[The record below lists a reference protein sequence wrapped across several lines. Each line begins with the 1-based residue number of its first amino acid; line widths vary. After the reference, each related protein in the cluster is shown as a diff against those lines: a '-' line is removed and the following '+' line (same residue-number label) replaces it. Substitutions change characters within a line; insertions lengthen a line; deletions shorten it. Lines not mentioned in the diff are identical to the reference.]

1 MALLSSHDENDF
13 RTLDLGQMYAGLIS
27 YEVLTG
33 QKILNTNDA
42 FSEVIV
48 FNWSDGENTY
58 KSYLGGNDLS
68 YSGMVDDT
76 DDNGGSIIA
85 FAQTQLSDHNG
96 EYFTNF
102 HYDGLTLNSEDFY
115 HTLQTSTALDEALLL
130 KYELSGDDI
139 LDNSNVTSSWKSVEI
154 DGFEGAD
161 TITGGAGGD
170 VLDGGKGSD
179 IINGGVG
186 PDYISGG
193 WSNDTINLVGTKQYS
208 ASYDAHNVSSSWQ
221 VGTNEKINLSGKIKL
236 ETVIDGGGDVDT
248 VNLSEQGDAYFL
260 HDSFSNFNQSVT
272 LTTDRYTGS
281 NNAQRILNIENINGL
296 GGDDIID
303 LTSPDYSLAGQVI
316 TIDGGEGNDIIWGS
330 NSIETILG
338 GAGNDILFGGV
349 GADTLTGGLGA
360 DTFELTV
367 TSNSLSI
374 TDYSQSEGDIIKIY
388 RRADGEEASAEATIS
403 AGILTF
409 SGASINLG
417 SSSLNSISDI
427 NLEYA
432 TIAANASGIYNQA
445 PVITS
450 QMSRVVT
457 AATENSE
464 YKYYFSATASDI
476 DDTITYS
483 STDKPSWLNFDT
495 STGLLSGTPNTS
507 AIGNHEVNL
516 IATDTEGNQSTQ
528 AFTVSV
534 RETDTAEVIPLNVEP
549 HEQYWTI
556 PGAVEIFDFDED
568 GIQDVLLAFTSYQNT
583 MPRRE
588 LYPKNEIVILSY
600 QQNEIKNI
608 APQIFD
614 IVPEIRVSSHVIFED
629 LDLDGDLDFVMSE
642 AGMDE
647 PPWTGGDIII
657 AINEEV
663 GYKNVAIPSEISGV
677 RSYTIGANDL
687 DSDGVIEIL
696 LSDSNGVVNNKYN
709 GLLLNY
715 LNSNEIDVENNPIGF
730 FWRNTDAN
738 SFYTNDYNNDGIID
752 LLIGGHWNSPNYS
765 IYFNGTNSD
774 EVTLLPD
781 GPYGWISWDD
791 AKVEGSHIGTDVNTI
806 AQADFD
812 NDGDIDLVSFDEKV
826 ALNGLTDTVEVSF
839 HYTQS
844 SINILENDGSGSFTS
859 ISPKNFSS
867 ELGLHLYMNHEIF
880 DVNNDGLLDI
890 FAHYTDKVVG
900 PEIRY
905 TMILVNEGNLQF
917 SKFDIDSYIGNYEGN
932 GYVLPTGRF
941 ENAGAEVLVVK
952 LSEDDSNWPEASINI
967 VESYLSSIQIS
978 EDLSYI
984 EFS

>member
-27 YEVLTG
+27 YEILTDQKVLNSSST
-33 QKILNTNDA
+33 

-58 KSYLGGNDLS
+58 QSYLGGNDLS
-68 YSGMVDDT
+68 YSGMVDGT

-85 FAQTQLSDHNG
+85 FAQTQLSNNNG

-102 HYDGLTLNSEDFY
+102 HYEDLTLNSEDFY
-115 HTLQTSTALDEALLL
+115 HTLQTSTSLDEALLL
-130 KYELSGDDI
+130 KYELSGDDT
-139 LDNSNVTSSWKSVEI
+139 LNSSNIVSSWKSVEI

-170 VLDGGKGSD
+170 VLDGGKGAD

-186 PDYISGG
+186 PDYIDGG
-193 WSNDTINLVGTKQYS
+193 WGNDTINLFSTKQYS
-208 ASYDAHNVSSSWQ
+208 ASYDAHNVSASWQ
-221 VGTNEKINLSGKIKL
+221 VGTNAKISLSGKTKF
-236 ETVIDGGGDVDT
+236 ETVVDGGSNIDT
-248 VNLSEQGDAYFL
+248 VNLSEEGDAYFL
-260 HDSFSNFNQSVT
+260 HDSFSSFNQSIA
-272 LTTDRYTGS
+272 LITDRYTGS
-281 NNAQRILNIENINGL
+281 SNTQRILNIENINGL

-338 GAGNDILFGGV
+338 GAGNDIIFGGV

-367 TSNSLSI
+367 TSDGVSI

-388 RRADGEEASAEATIS
+388 RRADGEEANAEATIS

-409 SGASINLG
+409 SGASVNLG

-464 YKYYFSATASDI
+464 YKYYFSATAADI

-600 QQNEIKNI
+600 QFI
-608 APQIFD
+608 
-614 IVPEIRVSSHVIFED
+614 
-629 LDLDGDLDFVMSE
+629 
-642 AGMDE
+642 
-647 PPWTGGDIII
+647 
-657 AINEEV
+657 
-663 GYKNVAIPSEISGV
+663 
-677 RSYTIGANDL
+677 
-687 DSDGVIEIL
+687 
-696 LSDSNGVVNNKYN
+696 
-709 GLLLNY
+709 
-715 LNSNEIDVENNPIGF
+715 
-730 FWRNTDAN
+730 
-738 SFYTNDYNNDGIID
+738 
-752 LLIGGHWNSPNYS
+752 
-765 IYFNGTNSD
+765 
-774 EVTLLPD
+774 
-781 GPYGWISWDD
+781 
-791 AKVEGSHIGTDVNTI
+791 
-806 AQADFD
+806 
-812 NDGDIDLVSFDEKV
+812 
-826 ALNGLTDTVEVSF
+826 
-839 HYTQS
+839 
-844 SINILENDGSGSFTS
+844 
-859 ISPKNFSS
+859 
-867 ELGLHLYMNHEIF
+867 
-880 DVNNDGLLDI
+880 
-890 FAHYTDKVVG
+890 
-900 PEIRY
+900 
-905 TMILVNEGNLQF
+905 
-917 SKFDIDSYIGNYEGN
+917 
-932 GYVLPTGRF
+932 
-941 ENAGAEVLVVK
+941 
-952 LSEDDSNWPEASINI
+952 
-967 VESYLSSIQIS
+967 
-978 EDLSYI
+978 
-984 EFS
+984 